1 MEKVPEE
8 PEWFCPGCVEPK
20 HVKEAKHKGSSTKRK
35 AEDGEAKGELAL
47 LGVRMVGLRV
57 AADLIRD
64 VGGKKQK

>member
-1 MEKVPEE
+1 M
-8 PEWFCPGCVEPK
+8 
-20 HVKEAKHKGSSTKRK
+20 KEAKHKGSSTKRK